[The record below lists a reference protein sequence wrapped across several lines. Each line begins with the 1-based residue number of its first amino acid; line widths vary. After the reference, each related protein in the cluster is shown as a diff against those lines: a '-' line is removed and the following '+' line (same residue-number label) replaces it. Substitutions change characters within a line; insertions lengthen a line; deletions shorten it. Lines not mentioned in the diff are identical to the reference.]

1 MFCEKFT
8 IIRHQTECSFPVKKC
23 SCGAEILDS
32 LLMGT
37 RRAWAGPQFRKLE
50 TAASR
55 LSPCDHL
62 GPKPLLPVSWIIS
75 ESPLIRP
82 ESTSAKITFYKPIS
96 GYQSE
101 HFRVERWPVVCEGE
115 VQLASSA
122 GCQIEAA
129 NERRSACLVSR
140 CSFNPPAPHFT
151 EAMDGLLRTSHPPP
165 RARKVRTAARAASAR
180 VLSTSSKQE

>member
-1 MFCEKFT
+1 
-8 IIRHQTECSFPVKKC
+8 
-23 SCGAEILDS
+23 
-32 LLMGT
+32 MGT
-37 RRAWAGPQFRKLE
+37 RQAWAGPQFRKLE

-62 GPKPLLPVSWIIS
+62 GPKPILPVSWIIS

-96 GYQSE
+96 GHQSE

-115 VQLASSA
+115 VQLARSA

-129 NERRSACLVSR
+129 NERRSACLVSMGFALGSSVQIR
-140 CSFNPPAPHFT
+140 
-151 EAMDGLLRTSHPPP
+151 P
-165 RARKVRTAARAASAR
+165 RQPES
-180 VLSTSSKQE
+180 VLTK